1 VSDFNENLAAVR
13 RRFMPNEMM
22 LLAGLSMGHAIDRV
36 SFTDLIRKGVAA
48 TSGIVP
54 VIIKKYDIKENYL
67 VTKLQGMAP
76 DLMQVLVKRLGEWQG
91 LDIDEMMASNG
102 LPSIDSLARL
112 GLVEPA
118 KGKIAWGWFC
128 YRNLSAIYEYALYNP
143 ERMPPTESRTTDELA
158 AELVRLVEASPSPM
172 DDETITDCVYRIM
185 KVTGWRRCL
194 LVADNRGV
202 KVTDI
207 PVKDFLRDRYEGSLK
222 GLVLAGVNAPD
233 SVGH

>member
-1 VSDFNENLAAVR
+1 
-13 RRFMPNEMM
+13 MM
-22 LLAGLSMGHAIDRV
+22 LLAVLSMGYEIDPM

-54 VIIKKYDIKENYL
+54 VIIKKYHIKVDYL
-67 VTKLQGMAP
+67 VTKLQGLAP
-76 DLMQVLVKRLGEWQG
+76 DLKQVLVKGLGEWQN
-91 LDIDEMMASNG
+91 LDVTEMMASNG
-102 LPSIDSLARL
+102 LPSISTLARL

-118 KGKIAWGWFC
+118 KGEVAWGWFC

-143 ERMPPTESRTTDELA
+143 ERMPTTESRTTDELA

-194 LVADNRGV
+194 LVADDRGV

-207 PVKDFLRDRYEGSLK
+207 PVKDLLHDHYDGSLK